1 MISYMAGYKYQIK
14 EDYSVNVAIKPAK
27 AIWTDWAMLTTEG
40 ILTIR
45 KYYSY
50 DGASGPTIDTKSSMR
65 GSLVHDA
72 LYQLMREGRL
82 SIDWR
87 YLADQELKIKCIE
100 DGMWKWRANI
110 WCWAV
115 WKFARRSATK
125 DHKRKLQT
133 AP

>member
-1 MISYMAGYKYQIK
+1 MISYMGGYKYQLINT
-14 EDYSVNVAIKPAK
+14 YQVQVAIRPEQYTTSAFCS
-27 AIWTDWAMLTTEG
+27 LTTTG
-40 ILTIR
+40 LLTIMR
-45 KYYSY
+45 GYAW

-65 GSLVHDA
+65 GSLVHDS
-72 LYQLMREGRL
+72 LYQLIREGL

-100 DGMWKWRANI
+100 DGMWKWRANL

-115 WKFARRSATK
+115 WNFARRSATK
-125 DHKRKLQT
+125 DHKRKLET